1 MPQFGGS
8 VPQLIADAG
17 HALLFDPRWREQGSK
32 QRTCDLS
39 TICRFCS
46 FSSDSVPDRAAS
58 EKSGHDASCMLST
71 GVRRL
76 VMSYRPTLMHRAGG
90 EINAI
95 CHYSPPGKAVPPS
108 CAENSFVR
116 LPVPA
121 APLAFALNSLS

>member
-17 HALLFDPRWREQGSK
+17 NALLFDPRWREQGSK

-76 VMSYRPTLMHRAGG
+76 VMSYRPTLMLS
-90 EINAI
+90 AI
-95 CHYSPPGKAVPPS
+95 IVLPEKLCPHLVLRTA
-108 CAENSFVR
+108 SFDSR
-116 LPVPA
+116 FLQRRWH
-121 APLAFALNSLS
+121 SR